1 MMLAQLSFATND
13 MLVKIIYQNY
23 QEIFVLNQIIFIRG
37 IFACFVIGL
46 SLFLKNQLDFKV
58 IFSSKKLAIR
68 GLLEA
73 LCCICFFIGIA
84 KLPFAKVYVLLSLA
98 PILLTIYG
106 AIFFKEKVRWRRWS
120 AVFLGFAGVVIV
132 VNPADLKYGYYFI
145 FPLLTA
151 ILLTFRDIYTK
162 SIKGNFHSLQIAFIT
177 CLIVTIF
184 FGVLSIHKFYNFN
197 SKEYLIMFMSSFF
210 LSLGYIFSIATI
222 KATLVS
228 VTSTFRYSVILW
240 GVLFGYFIFN
250 EIPRMNTYIGAF
262 MIVVS
267 GLIIISRQKQLGKIK

>member
-37 IFACFVIGL
+37 IFACFVIVVF
-46 SLFLKNQLDFKV
+46 LFLKNQLDFKV

-250 EIPRMNTYIGAF
+250 EIPRMNTYVGAF

>member
-37 IFACFVIGL
+37 IFACFVIVVF
-46 SLFLKNQLDFKV
+46 LFLKNQLDFKV

-106 AIFFKEKVRWRRWS
+106 AIFF
-120 AVFLGFAGVVIV
+120 
-132 VNPADLKYGYYFI
+132 NPADLKYGYYFI
-145 FPLLTA
+145 FPLLAA

-162 SIKGNFHSLQIAFIT
+162 NIKGNFHSLQIAFIT

-184 FGVLSIHKFYNFN
+184 FGVLSIYKFYNFN
-197 SKEYLIMFMSSFF
+197 SKEYLIMFLSSFF

>member
-46 SLFLKNQLDFKV
+46 FLFLKNQLDFKV

-240 GVLFGYFIFN
+240 GILYGYFIFN
-250 EIPRMNTYIGAF
+250 ELPRTNTYIGAL

>member
-1 MMLAQLSFATND
+1 
-13 MLVKIIYQNY
+13 VKIIYQNY

-37 IFACFVIGL
+37 IFACFVIVVF
-46 SLFLKNQLDFKV
+46 LFLKNQLDFKV

-250 EIPRMNTYIGAF
+250 EIPRMNTYVGAF

>member
-46 SLFLKNQLDFKV
+46 FLFLKNELDFKV

-68 GLLEA
+68 GLLES

-98 PILLTIYG
+98 PILLTVYG

-120 AVFLGFAGVVIV
+120 AVFLGFAGVVVV

-145 FPLLTA
+145 FPLLAA

-162 SIKGNFHSLQIAFIT
+162 NIKENFHSLQIAFIT

-184 FGVLSIHKFYNFN
+184 FGVFY
-197 SKEYLIMFMSSFF
+197 
-210 LSLGYIFSIATI
+210 
-222 KATLVS
+222 
-228 VTSTFRYSVILW
+228 
-240 GVLFGYFIFN
+240 
-250 EIPRMNTYIGAF
+250 
-262 MIVVS
+262 
-267 GLIIISRQKQLGKIK
+267 